1 MTVVDPADLSPRD
14 RYGLMI
20 NTVVPRPIA
29 VVGTVSQTGQLNL
42 APFSCFNAVTSTPF
56 TVMIGPAQRPDGTDK
71 DTLANCRPPEDG
83 GTGCFTINAATE
95 DNADAVFA
103 TAADLPPEASEF
115 DHAGLSSVPADLIAA
130 PRLASA
136 AWSLECET
144 AEVIDRLPKRV
155 AHLWDG
161 PFTGSL
167 VFGLVR
173 RIHLRDDILD
183 DNGRPDPDRLAAV
196 GRMGGPE
203 WVRTQDRFIPK
214 AR

>member
-1 MTVVDPADLSPRD
+1 
-14 RYGLMI
+14 
-20 NTVVPRPIA
+20 
-29 VVGTVSQTGQLNL
+29 
-42 APFSCFNAVTSTPF
+42 
-56 TVMIGPAQRPDGTDK
+56 MIGPAQRPDGTDK

-95 DNADAVFA
+95 ENADAVFA

-115 DHAGLSSVPADLIAA
+115 EHTGLTPMPADLIAA

-144 AEVIDRLPKRV
+144 AEVIDQLPKRV
-155 AHLWDG
+155 AHLWNG

-173 RIHLRDDILD
+173 RIHLQDDILD
-183 DNGRPDPDRLAAV
+183 DKGRPDPAKLAAV
-196 GRMGGPE
+196 GRMGGSE

>member
-56 TVMIGPAQRPDGTDK
+56 TVMIGPAQRSDGTDK
-71 DTLANCRPPEDG
+71 DTLANCRPSEDG

-130 PRLASA
+130 PRLAGA

-203 WVRTQDRFIPK
+203 WVRTQDRFVPK